1 MPHTL
6 PLSKRVI
13 FSALVL
19 VAALALAEGALALVP
34 VLYQASRDAGP
45 VSADGAGR
53 MVICVGDSVTSG
65 QGLDASLS
73 YPRQLSTRVA
83 GRAGKIPVTQMAR
96 PGADSGAL
104 KQDVA
109 PNLMR
114 VADGAR
120 PVAVV
125 MLGHNDFLDWS
136 GGSARRAFVGSAAG
150 SSASEHGDPRDAH
163 RPRLLRLWRWF
174 TTAWMGEVPAF
185 KVDASRVER
194 LRANFAR
201 LHQAVRNQQGELF
214 VLTYVVPGPPPEG
227 MPAQA
232 AEILR
237 QTIDG
242 QRAVNRVL
250 RAVAAGLHAPLID
263 AEMMLSPDQ
272 PWDPQYFQ
280 DNIHLS
286 AEGYALL
293 AELVDKNLQLT
304 GWL

>member
-1 MPHTL
+1 
-6 PLSKRVI
+6 
-13 FSALVL
+13 
-19 VAALALAEGALALVP
+19 
-34 VLYQASRDAGP
+34 
-45 VSADGAGR
+45 

-185 KVDASRVER
+185 KGRPHGQSRRPPADRTLDLIGQER
-194 LRANFAR
+194 LCLGRSR
-201 LHQAVRNQQGELF
+201 KSGPLHPRR
-214 VLTYVVPGPPPEG
+214 
-227 MPAQA
+227 
-232 AEILR
+232 I
-237 QTIDG
+237 
-242 QRAVNRVL
+242 
-250 RAVAAGLHAPLID
+250 AVAAAHQARGREAN
-263 AEMMLSPDQ
+263 S
-272 PWDPQYFQ
+272 
-280 DNIHLS
+280 
-286 AEGYALL
+286 LL
-293 AELVDKNLQLT
+293 AVRWLEGPSRQVGDRGGLSSDLQEAVCTRGSFGPRARRLRRSSMA
-304 GWL
+304 GRDGSRFGARPLF